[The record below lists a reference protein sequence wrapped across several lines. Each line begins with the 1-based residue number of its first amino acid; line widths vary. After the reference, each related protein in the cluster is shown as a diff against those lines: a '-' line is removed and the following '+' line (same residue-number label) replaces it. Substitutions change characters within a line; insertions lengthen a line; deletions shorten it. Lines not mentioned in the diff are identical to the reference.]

1 VDTLERAFTNGA
13 VAADEYERNIGQ
25 LLTQFNVIRT
35 ALKDEYA
42 DIERFT
48 DENDMDVPFA
58 KARLFGAQLA
68 ATKIHHSGGS
78 SESKKTEVVNI
89 LEAGQHFVT
98 LVDCL
103 KLELVYVDDIT
114 PLLRDLSDSLS
125 GISSISSDSDV
136 KSLIARWI
144 TKLNGMKASD
154 KLESDD
160 TRQMSLD
167 LDTAYSTFHKAV
179 SKIV

>member
-1 VDTLERAFTNGA
+1 M
-13 VAADEYERNIGQ
+13 AADEYEKNIGQ

-35 ALKDEYA
+35 ALKEEYP

-68 ATKIHHSGGS
+68 ATKIHHGGS
-78 SESKKTEVVNI
+78 DSKKPDVVNI

-103 KLELVYVDDIT
+103 KLELVYVDDII
-114 PLLRDLSDSLS
+114 PLLRDLSESLS
-125 GISSISSDSDV
+125 GISSIPSDSEM
-136 KSLIARWI
+136 KLNIARWM
-144 TKLNGMKASD
+144 TRLNGMKASD
-154 KLESDD
+154 KLESEE

-167 LDTAYSTFHKAV
+167 LDTAYSAFHKAV
-179 SKIV
+179 SSIAS